1 MSREKNK
8 LTSTDYELLEYI
20 KENIMKKGFPPTVR
34 EMCKVLLLKN
44 IQMKMGS
51 LFI

>member
-20 KENIMKKGFPPTVR
+20 KENIMKNQG
-34 EMCKVLLLKN
+34 LKEEK
-44 IQMKMGS
+44 QKKK
-51 LFI
+51 